1 MKRLTKV
8 QLKTNRKVIKKG
20 FKKKESNRLKINSQI
35 LAPFIRIVGNDIDSK
50 IISLDKALSIAR
62 SKGLDL
68 VEISPKADPPVCK
81 VIDYKKFVYDQ
92 KKKQKAIKQRAQKI
106 IIKEIRFGPN
116 TGEHDFDFKLKHAQK
131 FLQEGAKVKAFVF
144 FRGRTIIFKEQGE
157 ILLLKLAQALEE
169 IGVVEIMPKLEGK
182 KMTMVIAP
190 IKKK

>member
-1 MKRLTKV
+1 MP
-8 QLKTNRKVIKKG
+8 KTA
-20 FKKKESNRLKINSQI
+20 KIDPQT
-35 LAPFIRIVGNDIDSK
+35 
-50 IISLDKALSIAR
+50 
-62 SKGLDL
+62 
-68 VEISPKADPPVCK
+68 EPKL
-81 VIDYKKFVYDQ
+81 
-92 KKKQKAIKQRAQKI
+92 KQKSQKI

-169 IGVVEIMPKLEGK
+169 IGVVEVMPKLEGK